1 MTTNNTNNTN
11 NPNNDLSEDVEVKG
25 DRNHPIFGHFIMSD
39 ELATFLNKPIG
50 TTMYRIDAA
59 REIKDYIRTNHLETA
74 IDNDNDIGKFK
85 PDSKLST
92 LLKINPDDELT
103 YFYMQ
108 RYLSC
113 HFIKTEQQLINDKE
127 RLAKQREEF
136 ALRTTLKRET
146 EVIRL
151 RTEREQNEKQREDN
165 EFKLRLRQ
173 EEAAEQKEAR
183 YLQYKKLHQSTPI
196 SYESQIEN
204 DLFTLIYK

>member
-11 NPNNDLSEDVEVKG
+11 NDLSEDVDVEVKV
-25 DRNHPIFGHFIMSD
+25 DRNHSIFGHFIMSD

-50 TTMYRIDAA
+50 TTMYRIDAT
-59 REIKDYIRTNHLETA
+59 REIKDYIRTNNLENA
-74 IDNDNDIGKFK
+74 NDRVEIK

-103 YFYMQ
+103 YFNMQ

-151 RTEREQNEKQREDN
+151 RTEREQKEKQREDN

-183 YLQYKKLHQSTPI
+183 YLQYKKLHQSLNPN